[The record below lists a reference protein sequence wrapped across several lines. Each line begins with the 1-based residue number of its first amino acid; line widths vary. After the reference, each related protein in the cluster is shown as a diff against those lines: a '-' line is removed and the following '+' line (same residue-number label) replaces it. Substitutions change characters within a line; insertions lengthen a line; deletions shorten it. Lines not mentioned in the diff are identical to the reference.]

1 VPGGGGTGSAR
12 AGDAAPARAAAV
24 PAAEAVCKVTFQ
36 YGSNSFETV
45 TMRSFAWS
53 GSSTGSSGSGGG
65 SRGGVFA
72 AGNPTINTDT
82 GAFSPAVLK
91 ALYTGQHW
99 QSVTVVLY
107 RPGTTTRFDQWTFL
121 DVQLREV
128 RANQSGP
135 HDRRDV
141 LLEHRD
147 VQHDPVPRR
156 CLTLRLPE
164 GVG

>member
-1 VPGGGGTGSAR
+1 
-12 AGDAAPARAAAV
+12 
-24 PAAEAVCKVTFQ
+24 
-36 YGSNSFETV
+36 
-45 TMRSFAWS
+45 
-53 GSSTGSSGSGGG
+53 
-65 SRGGVFA
+65 
-72 AGNPTINTDT
+72 
-82 GAFSPAVLK
+82 VLK
-91 ALYTGQHW
+91 ALSTGQHW

-147 VQHDPVPRR
+147 VQHD
-156 CLTLRLPE
+156 LSLE
-164 GVG
+164 GA